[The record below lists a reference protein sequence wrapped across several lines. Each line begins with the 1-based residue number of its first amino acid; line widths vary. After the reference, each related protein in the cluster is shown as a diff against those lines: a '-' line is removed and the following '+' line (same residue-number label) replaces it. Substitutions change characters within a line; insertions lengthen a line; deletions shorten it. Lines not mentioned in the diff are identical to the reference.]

1 MIGEASGIVPDR
13 GMNIL
18 YRVVMNTLGKLTD
31 AGLTQANYSTTQQK
45 ANTRLSS
52 STPNG
57 ILAGSVVAVG
67 TTSGTI
73 IAALGT
79 GGSDGVYTPVGI
91 AENNAVGYPYES
103 SSGVGSG
110 KCPYLCGSGSVFATD
125 LYETADSAAADTTA
139 NYTAGCS
146 LYCSP
151 NGLLT
156 NGKLANGSSDSTGK
170 GATVIGI
177 CLTAPSTS
185 DPFMVVQMRI

>member
-18 YRVVMNTLGKLTD
+18 YRVTMNTLGKLTD
-31 AGLTQANYSTTQQK
+31 AGLTQANYSSTQQK

-73 IAALGT
+73 VAGIGASGDT
-79 GGSDGVYTPVGI
+79 NTPVGI

-125 LYETADSAAADTTA
+125 LYETADTAGADTTA

-156 NGKLANGSSDSTGK
+156 NGKLANGSPDSTGK
-170 GATVIGI
+170 GSTVIGV

>member
-18 YRVVMNTLGKLTD
+18 YRVTLNSLGKLTD
-31 AGLTQANYSTTQQK
+31 AGLTKANYSSLQQQ

-67 TTSGTI
+67 ATSGTI
-73 IAALGT
+73 VAANADTLT
-79 GGSDGVYTPVGI
+79 VVGI

-110 KCPYLCGSGSVFATD
+110 KCPYLSGAGSCFATD
-125 LYETADSAAADTTA
+125 LYETATAAVGNASIMTGYTPGALLYASA
-139 NYTAGCS
+139 
-146 LYCSP
+146 

-156 NGKLANGSSDSTGK
+156 NSTDSVK
-170 GATVIGI
+170 GTVVIGVV
-177 CLTAPSTS
+177 LSAPSTS

>member
-18 YRVVMNTLGKLTD
+18 YRVTMNTLGKLID
-31 AGLTQANYSTTQQK
+31 AGLTQANYSSTQQK

-57 ILAGSVVAVG
+57 ILAGSVVGVG

-73 IAALGT
+73 VAAAADT
-79 GGSDGVYTPVGI
+79 YPVVGI

-110 KCPYLCGSGSVFATD
+110 KCPYLCGAGSCFATD
-125 LYETADSAAADTTA
+125 LYETNNVNGVDLTASYTPGCLLYASA
-139 NYTAGCS
+139 
-146 LYCSP
+146 

-156 NGKLANGSSDSTGK
+156 NTTDSGK
-170 GATVIGI
+170 GSVVIGV

>member
-13 GMNIL
+13 GLNIL
-18 YRVVMNTLGKLTD
+18 YRVTLNTLGKLTD
-31 AGLTQANYSTTQQK
+31 DGLTKNNYSNAQQL

-52 STPNG
+52 STPKG

-67 TTSGTI
+67 AVSGTI
-73 IAALGT
+73 VAGNTTL
-79 GGSDGVYTPVGI
+79 TPVGI

-110 KCPYLCGSGSVFATD
+110 KCPYLSGAGSCFATD
-125 LYETADSAAADTTA
+125 LYETAQQTTGADI
-139 NYTAGCS
+139 TAGYTPGAL
-146 LYCSP
+146 LYCSE

-156 NGKLANGSSDSTGK
+156 VTADTGK
-170 GATVIGI
+170 NSTVIGVI
-177 CLTAPSTS
+177 LTAPSTS

>member
-18 YRVVMNTLGKLTD
+18 YRVTMNTLGKLTD
-31 AGLTQANYSTTQQK
+31 AGLTQANYSSTQQK

-73 IAALGT
+73 VAAAT
-79 GGSDGVYTPVGI
+79 NTYTIVGI

-125 LYETADSAAADTTA
+125 LYETASTTGVDITATYTPGCLLYASA
-139 NYTAGCS
+139 
-146 LYCSP
+146 

-156 NGKLANGSSDSTGK
+156 NSADGAYSTLVVG
-170 GATVIGI
+170 V

>member
-1 MIGEASGIVPDR
+1 
-13 GMNIL
+13 MNIL
-18 YRVVMNTLGKLTD
+18 YRVTLNTLGKLTD
-31 AGLTQANYSTTQQK
+31 DGLTHNNYSTGQQT

-52 STPNG
+52 STPKG
-57 ILAGSVVAVG
+57 ILAGMVVGVG

-73 IAALGT
+73 VVGNGAANA
-79 GGSDGVYTPVGI
+79 DANTPVGI

-110 KCPYLCGSGSVFATD
+110 KCPYLSGSGSVFATD
-125 LYETADSAAADTTA
+125 LYETADTAAADTTA
-139 NYTAGCS
+139 NYTPGCK

-156 NGKLANGSSDSTGK
+156 NGLLANGSDNAAGH
-170 GATVIGI
+170 GATVIGV

-185 DPFMVVQMRI
+185 DPFMVVQLRI